1 MYVKSTDNSER
12 WFHVRCR
19 NAEELAKLL
28 ALADCADIETDS
40 CCISKPSYHI
50 PTPPPKPPYQQ
61 EGPGSSRDKKT
72 GYLESIQHLAMEYAR
87 GLMAMDVD
95 EPELIMDLIHVANRA
110 KNILGRVREG

>member
-40 CCISKPSYHI
+40 CCISKPS
-50 PTPPPKPPYQQ
+50 
-61 EGPGSSRDKKT
+61 
-72 GYLESIQHLAMEYAR
+72 
-87 GLMAMDVD
+87 
-95 EPELIMDLIHVANRA
+95 
-110 KNILGRVREG
+110 